1 MYALRNINTI
11 PSVLDKKRSAKF
23 RMYSAVLLKSN
34 VVLKY
39 KKNTKSLSK
48 MIYMYW
54 NKSQLE
60 TMVKAKQVI

>member
-39 KKNTKSLSK
+39 KKYKITFKNDLYVLK
-48 MIYMYW
+48 
-54 NKSQLE
+54 
-60 TMVKAKQVI
+60 

>member
-39 KKNTKSLSK
+39 KKSTKSLSK
-48 MIYMYW
+48 MIYMY
-54 NKSQLE
+54 
-60 TMVKAKQVI
+60 